1 MKTIFQSL
9 AGIALF
15 LLFHSTSLAQLTR
28 ISGKVT
34 DALTG
39 EPIPFASVVFKK
51 STIGVN
57 TNIDGIY
64 TLESDTPSDSISAQF
79 LGYIAVSL
87 PVKKG
92 QTQTINFLLKASKV
106 ELKEAVI
113 HAGENPAN
121 IIIKKVIANR
131 DNNNF
136 EKLNSYSFETYNKLE
151 FDLTNITDKFKNRK
165 IFKPFA
171 FIFDN

>member
-1 MKTIFQSL
+1 MFQSL

-57 TNIDGIY
+57 TNIDGFY
-64 TLESDTPSDSISAQF
+64 TLESDTPSDSIAAQF
-79 LGYIAVSL
+79 LGY
-87 PVKKG
+87 
-92 QTQTINFLLKASKV
+92 
-106 ELKEAVI
+106 
-113 HAGENPAN
+113 
-121 IIIKKVIANR
+121 
-131 DNNNF
+131 
-136 EKLNSYSFETYNKLE
+136 
-151 FDLTNITDKFKNRK
+151 
-165 IFKPFA
+165 
-171 FIFDN
+171 